1 MIILTLLLSLIIPI
15 GVLII
20 FYNCYYKRRNLP
32 PGPMP
37 LPFFGNSLALM
48 KRQPGEHL
56 FLEWRNKYGG
66 IFTFWLG
73 ETPIVCIADY
83 GKMVEYYQKGGEPF
97 AGRHAIESYE
107 KLIRGGILGV
117 LQTEGDIWRDLRR
130 FTLHVFRDFGVGKNL
145 QQQRILTEIDMMFKQ
160 LDADIEAQNEID
172 IVQYFE
178 RAISSIINALLV
190 GFRFDQTKEE
200 LYHQLNNQLWRFN
213 NRMQNFAT
221 NLFMWKPNWFKSFPY
236 CRDAYALVKDTHNCF
251 FGFFDEQIRCH
262 LKQLDEFGADELDRP
277 STDFMEAFLK
287 EKLKKD
293 RAGEQHNYSFDQ
305 LKATLFDLWISGQET
320 TTTALAWG
328 AAYMV
333 HNPKVMEKIQEELDQ
348 TVEKEQ
354 QICWEDRLKLPYTSA
369 AVNEVLRVGNVVAQD
384 FPHRMMRDTRVD
396 NWTLPRGQP
405 IVAQI
410 SVVLMDPKIFP
421 DPKAFRPERFLDE
434 RGKVLKTDEL
444 IPFALGKRQCLG
456 ESLARMEMFLFFAN
470 ILNRYKLSAGHQMP
484 SLERRMG
491 IPVLCPKF
499 TCRVE
504 KRCTA

>member
-1 MIILTLLLSLIIPI
+1 MFAALFVALVVPI
-15 GVLII
+15 GAFIA
-20 FYNCYYKRRNLP
+20 FYNCYYKRKNLP

-48 KRQPGEHL
+48 KRQPGEDL
-56 FLEWRNKYGG
+56 FLEWRHKFGN

-73 ETPIVCIADY
+73 ETPIVCIAEY
-83 GKMVEYYQKGGEPF
+83 GKMVEHYQRGGEPF
-97 AGRHAIESYE
+97 SGRHAIESYE
-107 KLIRGGILGV
+107 KIIRGGILGV
-117 LQTEGDIWRDLRR
+117 LQTEGDIWRELRR

-145 QQQRILTEIDMMFKQ
+145 QQERILTEIEAMFKQ
-160 LDADIEAQNEID
+160 LDTDIEVAAEIE

-178 RAISSIINALLV
+178 RSISSIINALLV
-190 GFRFDQTKEE
+190 GFRFDETKEAQ
-200 LYHQLNNQLWRFN
+200 YHQLNGQLWRFN

-221 NLFMWKPNWFKSFPY
+221 NLFMWKPDWFKSMPY
-236 CRDAYALVKDTHNCF
+236 CRDAFALVKETHNCF
-251 FGFFDEQIRCH
+251 FDFFDEQIRGHMEH
-262 LKQLDEFGADELDRP
+262 LEQFGPEELDSP
-277 STDFMEAFLK
+277 PTDFMRAFLR
-287 EKLKKD
+287 EKLKRD
-293 RAGEQHNYSFDQ
+293 RAGEKHNYTFEQ

-328 AAYMV
+328 VAYMV
-333 HNPKVMEKIQEELDQ
+333 HNPDVMEKIHEELEKQ
-348 TVEKEQ
+348 IGKEQ
-354 QICWEDRLKLPYTSA
+354 QICWADRLKLPYTAA

-396 NWTLPRGQP
+396 KWTLRRGQP

-410 SVVLMDPKIFP
+410 SVVLMDPEIFP
-421 DPKAFRPERFLDE
+421 NPKAFQPERFLDE
-434 RGKVLKTDEL
+434 HGNMRKTDEL

-470 ILNRYKLSAGHQMP
+470 ILNRYKISAGHQMP